1 MNYYWLCA
9 AVFAF
14 TYCLN
19 MTYISIFYHRGFTH
33 DAVRINPSFQRF
45 IISSGSWITGI
56 DLKAWA
62 CMHRMHHVYSDTDKD
77 PHSPKRWG
85 LFGTML
91 GQLHSYN
98 STLRGLIKN
107 KPEYTSVVKDL
118 NFDVSF
124 LNRHKLWYLPYV
136 VHVAVWLTCGF
147 AFNAWLLGYAYF
159 IGMMSHPVQ
168 GWLVNAFGHAFG
180 YRNFQVDDDSRNN
193 TLVAWLCFGEGFQNN
208 HHRYPKS
215 AKFAVRWFEFDFGWH
230 VTRLLASLG
239 LVEILSA
246 AKTIDPSQADFTDAM
261 AN

>member
-33 DAVRINPSFQRF
+33 EGIKINPAFQRF

-62 CMHRMHHVYSDTDKD
+62 CMHRMHHMYSDTAKD

-98 STLRGLIKN
+98 ATLRGLIKG
-107 KPEYTSVVKDL
+107 KPEYTSIVKDL
-118 NFDVSF
+118 DFDVSF
-124 LNRHKLWYLPYV
+124 LNRTRLWYLPYV
-136 VHVAVWLTCGF
+136 LHVAVWLTCGF
-147 AFNAWLLGYAYF
+147 VFNAWLLGYAYF
-159 IGMMSHPVQ
+159 VGMMSHPVQ
-168 GWLVNAFGHAFG
+168 GWLVNALGHAMG
-180 YRNFQVDDDSRNN
+180 YRNFQVNDDSRNN
-193 TLVAWLCFGEGFQNN
+193 TLVAWLCFGEGYQNN
-208 HHRYPKS
+208 HHRFPKS
-215 AKFAVRWFEFDFGWH
+215 AKFSVRWFEFDFGWH
-230 VTRLLASLG
+230 VARLLAAFG
-239 LVEILSA
+239 LVEIINA
-246 AKTIDPSQADFTDAM
+246 AKTIDPSQAEFVDAV